1 MEASLALAS
10 GSSFILFTFVCAG
23 AAAAVAT
30 VAGSGPEVDHATQAR
45 RFVRAFRK
53 SYGERHPRF
62 VEAGFRTAVAQVCG
76 GKLGEGADQPQLK
89 VMPPHVVPASP
100 CWPRNLIRPS
110 LHSCPD
116 DAFHFLYPKP

>member
-1 MEASLALAS
+1 MDSSVEASLTSAS
-10 GSSFILFTFVCAG
+10 GSSFTPFTLVCAG

-62 VEAGFRTAVAQVCG
+62 VEAGFRTAVAQVWGENAEGKYG
-76 GKLGEGADQPQLK
+76 GKLGECTG
-89 VMPPHVVPASP
+89 VRPATIKGRAP
-100 CWPRNLIRPS
+100 TC
-110 LHSCPD
+110 CPET
-116 DAFHFLYPKP
+116 